1 MPGLVS
7 GVRSAVDMAQLG
19 ESSANRAEA
28 AASRQQRQAEL
39 AANAA
44 TADERQR
51 ITAAEAR
58 FQNARKEIYGQMEKD
73 GVQPGSP
80 ESSRYSEQ
88 INSLGQS
95 IYGRLQVPQYFV
107 PDPVMKPPVVA
118 PKPPGVFDRLFGA
131 GTPKAPKVVPFS
143 SLQP

>member
-7 GVRSAVDMAQLG
+7 GVRSGVDLVQAG
-19 ESSANRAEA
+19 ESAANRAESVAARAEA
-28 AASRQQRQAEL
+28 AAT
-39 AANAA
+39 N
-44 TADERQR
+44 DERQR
-51 ITAAEAR
+51 IQQAETR

-107 PDPVMKPPVVA
+107 PDPVMKPPVVP

-131 GTPKAPKVVPFS
+131 GTPPKTPNVVPFS
-143 SLQP
+143 SLKP